1 MKPSGKGIV
10 QDWVM
15 LATGVIGF
23 FWELYAGR
31 ADPIIIGACLAWAGV
46 PAALAVFQGKLS
58 STLTRT
64 TDGSLPPPS
73 PPTPSVSSSTS
84 GDSS

>member
-1 MKPSGKGIV
+1 VKPSGFGATK
-10 QDWVM
+10 DWIM
-15 LATGVIGF
+15 LVTGVIGF

-31 ADPIIIGACLAWAGV
+31 ADPVIIGACLAWAGV

-64 TDGSLPPPS
+64 TDGSSSPTSPPS
-73 PPTPSVSSSTS
+73 PSVSSSTS

>member
-1 MKPSGKGIV
+1 MKPSGRGITK
-10 QDWVM
+10 DWVM
-15 LATGVIGF
+15 TATGVIGF

-31 ADPIIIGACLAWAGV
+31 ADPVIITACLMWAGV

-64 TDGSLPPPS
+64 TDGSS
-73 PPTPSVSSSTS
+73 PPISPSSPSVSSSTS